1 MQFHSNIPKTLSIG
15 ATILPDLSAILREG
29 LRMAE
34 ASERSRCAEL
44 VQQIA
49 DGTEDQV
56 IKDTLNDIVL
66 AIRRLP
72 ANVD

>member
-15 ATILPDLSAILREG
+15 ASLLPDLSAILREG

-49 DGTEDQV
+49 DSTEDQV

-66 AIRRLP
+66 AIRRLAP
-72 ANVD
+72 NVD

>member
-15 ATILPDLSAILREG
+15 ATLLPDLSAILREG

-49 DGTEDQV
+49 DSTEDQV

-66 AIRRLP
+66 AIRRLAP
-72 ANVD
+72 NVD